1 MCNKESE
8 VLNMA
13 TTSKKS
19 LHNALRAKYIERVSK
34 FLVDAGEEVLIT
46 GSNEIALPC
55 VDSEG
60 NDEFIVIT
68 FKVPTGSRDGDAYD
82 GYSMA
87 KDFEMKS
94 AEKAEKAKISA
105 EKKAKKIAQDK
116 KMREKKAKVKAEHF
130 AKAKS

>member
-1 MCNKESE
+1 
-8 VLNMA
+8 MA

-19 LHNALRAKYIERVSK
+19 LHDALRAKYIERVSK
-34 FLVDAGEEVLIT
+34 FLADAGEEILVT

-87 KDFEMKS
+87 EDFKIKS
-94 AEKAEKAKISA
+94 AEKAEKARIAA
-105 EKKAKKIAQDK
+105 EKKAKKIAQDQ
-116 KMREKKAKVKAEHF
+116 KMREEKAKAKAEHS
-130 AKAKS
+130 AKAKA

>member
-1 MCNKESE
+1 
-8 VLNMA
+8 MA

-34 FLVDAGEEVLIT
+34 FLADAGEDVLVT
-46 GSNEIALPC
+46 GSNEIAFPC

-68 FKVPTGSRDGDAYD
+68 FKVPTGSRDGYAYD
-82 GYSMA
+82 GYAMA
-87 KDFEMKS
+87 EDFKMKS
-94 AEKAEKAKISA
+94 DEKAEKAKIAA

-116 KMREKKAKVKAEHF
+116 KMREEKAKAKAEHS
-130 AKAKS
+130 AKAKA

>member
-1 MCNKESE
+1 
-8 VLNMA
+8 MA

-87 KDFEMKS
+87 KDFEMKT

-116 KMREKKAKVKAEHF
+116 KMREKKAKVTAEHL

>member
-1 MCNKESE
+1 
-8 VLNMA
+8 MA

-68 FKVPTGSRDGDAYD
+68 FKVPTGSRDGDVYD

-116 KMREKKAKVKAEHF
+116 KMREKKAKAKAEHF